1 MWHPSLVTSSVHH
14 TYMKSNSASELKD
27 PREPTLLVLLDA
39 QVPPCPVCSDHR
51 FPPLLLATKLTLAL
65 EAVQFFLL
73 NCTIPILDF
82 PPWRGPG
89 SEVFLS
95 FQHDHIT

>member
-14 TYMKSNSASELKD
+14 TYMKSN
-27 PREPTLLVLLDA
+27 LLVLLDA